1 MSFLRC
7 HSLLWFILLHQLH
20 FAFSAIQQVPHNDP
34 SIQYLPK
41 VCDLDCT
48 RVCAREWW
56 LSCLS
61 NGGASHRTKGNG
73 TSANF
78 SFRGTSV
85 TWYTRTAPDGGKAT
99 VYINSAD
106 PTPIDTNS
114 PVTIEANPVYTK
126 SGLDGTRTQMISIV
140 YDVVAFTESYERFV
154 DIHHFEYD
162 DSSGGNQASASA
174 AATTSRASTTQSGV
188 SSSTAVSAG
197 STSADTR
204 NTTLS
209 QSQTQSGNATQDISL
224 NALYPTLLSLGDTVI
239 PTVSSDMANSANID
253 SQTRSGLQLSP
264 ASIAG
269 VVFGA
274 SGFLLL
280 TAIFI
285 WCVRLRRKGS
295 VPKAEPIGTS
305 GMYEVSDIG
314 HGHRFSTSRHS
325 QVARFQNENQPGNMD
340 SSAGGSRAE
349 LLVRGS
355 NSRVYAS
362 SSRGSLS
369 LKTRSN
375 DGDEEEFDHNGSG
388 DISRISAEQSTWA
401 RTIQRQR
408 TQNSQTSA
416 RPSSVNLT
424 ESGTG
429 VSFVIDDMS
438 PITEREIE
446 EVRRLRAAR
455 SRAGYTTTSRAETP
469 PPRYVQ

>member
-1 MSFLRC
+1 M
-7 HSLLWFILLHQLH
+7 
-20 FAFSAIQQVPHNDP
+20 
-34 SIQYLPK
+34 
-41 VCDLDCT
+41 
-48 RVCAREWW
+48 
-56 LSCLS
+56 
-61 NGGASHRTKGNG
+61 
-73 TSANF
+73 
-78 SFRGTSV
+78 
-85 TWYTRTAPDGGKAT
+85 
-99 VYINSAD
+99 NSAD

-126 SGLDGTRTQMISIV
+126 SGLDGTRTHMISIV

-188 SSSTAVSAG
+188 SSSTAVSTG

-224 NALYPTLLSLGDTVI
+224 NALYPTLPNLGDTVI

-253 SQTRSGLQLSP
+253 SQTRSGPQLSP

-280 TAIFI
+280 TAIFL

-295 VPKAEPIGTS
+295 IPKAEPIGTS
-305 GMYEVSDIG
+305 GLYEVSDID
-314 HGHRFSTSRHS
+314 HGYRLSTSRHS
-325 QVARFQNENQPGNMD
+325 QITRFQNENQPGNID
-340 SSAGGSRAE
+340 SSAGGSSAE

-355 NSRVYAS
+355 NPRVYAS

-375 DGDEEEFDHNGSG
+375 DGDDEEEFDHNGSG
-388 DISRISAEQSTWA
+388 DISRVSAEQSTWA
-401 RTIQRQR
+401 RMIQRQR

-429 VSFVIDDMS
+429 VSLVIDDMS